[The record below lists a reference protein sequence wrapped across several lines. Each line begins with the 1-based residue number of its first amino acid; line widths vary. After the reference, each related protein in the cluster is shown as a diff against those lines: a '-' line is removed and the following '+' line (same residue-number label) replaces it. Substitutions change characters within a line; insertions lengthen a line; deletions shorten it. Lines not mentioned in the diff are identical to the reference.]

1 MTDIY
6 NEISIELID
15 INPFQPR
22 KHFSHEELEELANSI
37 KSVGILHP
45 PLVRPVN
52 NRYEIISGER
62 RFRAAQ
68 LAGFKKM
75 PVLIRKTISE
85 ISAQAAL
92 IENIQ
97 RVDLNPMEIAKAM
110 RQLIDEFAYS
120 QEELALKIGKK
131 RSTIANYIRL
141 LTLPKVIQTSVSNNQ
156 ISMGHA
162 KAILSLETQDQQVLL
177 LEIVLRDQL
186 TVRETEE
193 TALKLADKAKKRKL
207 IYQTQDFYLSF
218 LEEKMQQALGTKVSI
233 TSSGKKGKILID
245 YYSLDDLDRL
255 LKIFRVEVD

>member
-131 RSTIANYIRL
+131 RSTIANYIR
-141 LTLPKVIQTSVSNNQ
+141 QTSVSNNQ